1 MVRVGR
7 GRGGVGGVNVPA
19 LTHWPPP
26 VAPFDQED
34 HFVVGGLLALA
45 CVSLTTS
52 WVYVMLYKHL
62 QGRFWPVF
70 P

>member
-1 MVRVGR
+1 MDVVGW
-7 GRGGVGGVNVPA
+7 GGVNVPA

-34 HFVVGGLLALA
+34 HFVVGGLLPLA

-52 WVYVMLYKHL
+52 WVYVMLYK
-62 QGRFWPVF
+62 Q
-70 P
+70 